1 MEPPH
6 VRVQGT
12 RARILDTVPVD
23 EGLKTPAPSHAVT
36 RLLLAWGGGD
46 EGALEQLIPLVHA
59 ELRRLA
65 RRQMGR
71 ERLGHMLQPTA
82 LVNEAYLRLVD
93 IRQIH
98 WQDRAHFFAMAARSM
113 RRILVEF
120 ARSRL
125 YQKRGGGAQ
134 PLTLDV
140 SLVVGTERGK
150 DLVALDDAL
159 QDLAQVYPRA
169 GQVVELRFFGGLSLD
184 QTAEVLKVSPATA
197 QRDWK
202 LAKVW
207 LLRELKRS

>member
-1 MEPPH
+1 
-6 VRVQGT
+6 
-12 RARILDTVPVD
+12 
-23 EGLKTPAPSHAVT
+23 VT

-46 EGALEQLIPLVHA
+46 EDALDELIPLVHA

-65 RRQMGR
+65 RRQIGR
-71 ERLGHMLQPTA
+71 ERPGHALQPTA

-93 IRQIH
+93 IRRVD
-98 WQDRAHFFAMAARSM
+98 WQDRTHFFAMAARSM

-134 PLTLDV
+134 QVTLDAA
-140 SLVVGTERGK
+140 LVVGTERGK

-159 QDLAQVYPRA
+159 QHLATFDARKA
-169 GQVVELRFFGGLSLD
+169 QVVELRFFGGLNIDETADALD
-184 QTAEVLKVSPATA
+184 VSPKTVA
-197 QRDWK
+197 RDWK

-207 LLRELKRS
+207 LLRELTRA

>member
-1 MEPPH
+1 
-6 VRVQGT
+6 V
-12 RARILDTVPVD
+12 LDK
-23 EGLKTPAPSHAVT
+23 GLKPPAPSHAVT

-46 EGALEQLIPLVHA
+46 AGALDELMPLVHA

-71 ERLGHMLQPTA
+71 ERLGHPLQPTA

-93 IRQIH
+93 IRQVD
-98 WQDRAHFFAMAARSM
+98 WQNRAHFFAMAARSM

-134 PLTLDV
+134 QVTLDAA
-140 SLVVGTERGK
+140 LVAGMERGK

-159 QDLAQVYPRA
+159 QALADIYPRA
-169 GQVVELRFFGGLSLD
+169 GQVVELRFFGGLSLE
-184 QTAEVLKVSPATA
+184 QAAEVLKVSPATA

-207 LLRELKRS
+207 LLRELKKS